1 MSVGTADIEAAL
13 APLRDGVVARALGEL
28 DEKLKAWS
36 ILACA
41 LNENLVAREKA
52 FAAASPGESEIAVG
66 VPKDKGS
73 RSAVLSRLTEPA
85 PLTSEGPVQTNE
97 VRGVAAKSDL
107 AVAPGIAAESEVA
120 AALPAS
126 APTSAT
132 GAGVE
137 AVGDGQSGA
146 GLQDDAA
153 LLAALTPEQAEAINA
168 RYAFFKGSK
177 TIRELIQEFEDEADD
192 EESLLMSLDPDVAKA
207 VRVKYRLYNGRKTL
221 REVIAEVEAAGTK
234 PVESEKKSW
243 WRR

>member
-13 APLRDGVVARALGEL
+13 APLRDGVVARALSEL

-36 ILACA
+36 IAACA
-41 LNENLVAREKA
+41 LNESLVAREKA
-52 FAAASPGESEIAVG
+52 IAAASTRGLEVAAG
-66 VPKDKGS
+66 VPQKKS
-73 RSAVLSRLTEPA
+73 SEASVVSRLTEPT
-85 PLTSEGPVQTNE
+85 PPSSDGPVQADEALDANAKLSCVSDLGT
-97 VRGVAAKSDL
+97 VAASEANATRIESALTTATDASVES
-107 AVAPGIAAESEVA
+107 AVDVVEGAQPVDE
-120 AALPAS
+120 
-126 APTSAT
+126 AT
-132 GAGVE
+132 
-137 AVGDGQSGA
+137 
-146 GLQDDAA
+146 

-234 PVESEKKSW
+234 PVEPEKKSW